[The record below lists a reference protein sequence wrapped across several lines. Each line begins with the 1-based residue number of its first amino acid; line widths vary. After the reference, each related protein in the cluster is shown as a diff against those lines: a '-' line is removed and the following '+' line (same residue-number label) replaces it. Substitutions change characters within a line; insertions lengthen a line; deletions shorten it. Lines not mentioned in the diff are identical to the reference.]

1 MQSLVSCY
9 ACVGAW
15 GVGLVALPL
24 LWPARLNAESRMR
37 ARIFA
42 LGASADPPGTVFNDD
57 DGNDAQPA
65 ARHGPARCRPE
76 AA

>member
-1 MQSLVSCY
+1 
-9 ACVGAW
+9 
-15 GVGLVALPL
+15 
-24 LWPARLNAESRMR
+24 MR

>member
-15 GVGLVALPL
+15 GLGLVALPL

-37 ARIFA
+37 ARFFA
-42 LGASADPPGTVFNDD
+42 LDAPADPPGIAFDDD
-57 DGNDAQPA
+57 DGAQPVA
-65 ARHGPARCRPE
+65 THEPARWRPE